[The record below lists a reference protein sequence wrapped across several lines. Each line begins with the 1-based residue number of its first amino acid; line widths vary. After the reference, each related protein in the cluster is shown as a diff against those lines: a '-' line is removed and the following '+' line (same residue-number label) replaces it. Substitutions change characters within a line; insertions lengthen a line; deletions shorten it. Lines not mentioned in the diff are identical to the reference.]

1 MPRPM
6 KASMAIRTAFRNKI
20 PINAMGPPPFFQ
32 YRTNPAA
39 EKAAARFFRVAAF
52 CVYSSGWEVLWEV
65 LSDADPEAGA
75 EEAGTESE
83 AGCEADAEPDA
94 APEVEPEA
102 ALPEAELA
110 LSGGGGS
117 LSSCSKLPG
126 AKVKRWTE
134 SSSWLETSSVPR
146 SVELRYSPLSF
157 FSSRAAT
164 LSL

>member
-1 MPRPM
+1 M
-6 KASMAIRTAFRNKI
+6 
-20 PINAMGPPPFFQ
+20 
-32 YRTNPAA
+32 
-39 EKAAARFFRVAAF
+39 
-52 CVYSSGWEVLWEV
+52 

-83 AGCEADAEPDA
+83 EGCEADAGPDA
-94 APEVEPEA
+94 EPEAGAEAEPEA